1 MSTKLHI
8 KKGDSVKVIA
18 GDSKNQE
25 GKVLSIDR
33 VKSRAIVEGVN
44 LVSKHTKPSAKHA
57 QGGIVKQEASVHI
70 SNLMLIEPGTGKAT
84 RVGRKLDD
92 KTNKLSRYS
101 KKTGELIK

>member
-1 MSTKLHI
+1 MQSKLHI

-25 GKVLSIDR
+25 GKVLSID
-33 VKSRAIVEGVN
+33 KAKNRAFVEGVN
-44 LVSKHTKPSAKHA
+44 LVSKHTKPNAQNP

-70 SNLMLIEPGTGKAT
+70 SNLMLIEAGTGKPT

-92 KTNKLSRYS
+92 KTKKLVRYS
-101 KKTGELIK
+101 KKSGEVIK

>member
-1 MSTKLHI
+1 MQSKLHI

-25 GKVLSIDR
+25 GKVLSID
-33 VKSRAIVEGVN
+33 KTKNRAFVEGVN
-44 LVSKHTKPSAKHA
+44 LVSKHTKPNAKSP

-70 SNLMLIEPGTGKAT
+70 SNLMLIEEGTGKPT

-92 KTNKLSRYS
+92 KTKKLVRYS
-101 KKTGELIK
+101 KKSGEVIK